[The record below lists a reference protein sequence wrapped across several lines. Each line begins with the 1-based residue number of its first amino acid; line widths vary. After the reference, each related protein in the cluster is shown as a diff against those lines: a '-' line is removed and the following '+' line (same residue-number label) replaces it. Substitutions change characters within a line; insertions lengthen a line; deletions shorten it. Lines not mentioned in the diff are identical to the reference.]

1 MATLSSSGDDYRPI
15 KNPFNNQKKNVFPYY
30 KNNLFGD
37 VGSKNVVF
45 IDHTE
50 SNYFPIRFPKNQQIC
65 WFFVYFDENLSTK
78 VKKYYH

>member
-1 MATLSSSGDDYRPI
+1 MATLSSSGDDYGPI
-15 KNPFNNQKKNVFPYY
+15 KNPFNNQKKNVFLYY

-37 VGSKNVVF
+37 VGSTKVVF

-65 WFFVYFDENLSTK
+65 LFFVYFDENLSTK
-78 VKKYYH
+78 VKK